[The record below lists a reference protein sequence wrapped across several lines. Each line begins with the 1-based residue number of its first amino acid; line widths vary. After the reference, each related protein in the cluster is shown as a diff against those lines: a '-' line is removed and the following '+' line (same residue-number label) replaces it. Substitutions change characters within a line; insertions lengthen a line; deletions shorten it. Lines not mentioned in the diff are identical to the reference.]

1 MSKAQKITEDIKNDV
16 EKIAKEGGISLLG
29 NILGKGLFFVTQIV
43 IVRLFGT
50 EVFGLYV
57 LGITVAKM
65 IEIVSRFGLDFGSM
79 RFVSIYHKDD
89 AARTKGIILSSMGIS
104 FIGSIVIG
112 VLLYLSAGFISE
124 SFFCKPE
131 LKEVIRALSICI
143 PFVSTTFVLTSATQ
157 GFHTTKYAVYIR
169 EIFQP
174 AINISFIL
182 IFFFTSLGLR
192 GAIFAFAISYLSTFI
207 LSLYFLNKVYLD
219 SIKEKTKAI
228 FEVKNILMFSI
239 PLMFVSI
246 LNYIPAWTD
255 ILMLGHFVS
264 SKDISIYR
272 VASLVPFLLTLVL
285 NASNSIY
292 APLVAKLYDNGE
304 SNRLDGILKITTRW
318 VFNITLPALIIMV
331 FFSRFIMS
339 LFGTEF
345 VEQGA
350 PILIILALA
359 HFVNCVTGGVAYT
372 LIMTGKQKVE
382 FLNAVVTVITN
393 IVLNYLLIPK
403 YGGLGAAVATGIA
416 YSAINLIR
424 LFEVYY
430 LYRIHPY
437 NMNYIP
443 EFIAAGMSIIILY
456 LLGQINL
463 LSGYFLFVLGI
474 IATISTFL
482 LSFCLSVKTEED
494 KHILYVVKTKFSD
507 LIIKMGILKT

>member
-16 EKIAKEGGISLLG
+16 EKVAKEGGISLLG

-79 RFVSIYHKDD
+79 RFVSIYYKDD
-89 AARTKGIILSSMGIS
+89 AARTKGIILSSIGIS

-124 SFFCKPE
+124 TFFYKPE
-131 LKEVIRALSICI
+131 LKEVIRAFSICI
-143 PFVSTTFVLTSATQ
+143 PFVSTTFVVASTTQ

-174 AINISFIL
+174 AINILFIL
-182 IFFFTSLGLR
+182 IFYFTSLRLM
-192 GAIFAFAISYLSTFI
+192 GAIFAFAISYFFTFI
-207 LSLYFLNKVYLD
+207 LSLYFLYKIYLN
-219 SIKEKTKAI
+219 SIIEKPTSAI
-228 FEVKNILMFSI
+228 FEVRNILMYSI

-246 LNYIPAWTD
+246 LNYIPSWTD
-255 ILMLGHFVS
+255 ILILGHFVS
-264 SKDISIYR
+264 SKDISVYR

-331 FFSRFIMS
+331 FFSKF
-339 LFGTEF
+339 
-345 VEQGA
+345 
-350 PILIILALA
+350 
-359 HFVNCVTGGVAYT
+359 
-372 LIMTGKQKVE
+372 
-382 FLNAVVTVITN
+382 
-393 IVLNYLLIPK
+393 
-403 YGGLGAAVATGIA
+403 
-416 YSAINLIR
+416 
-424 LFEVYY
+424 
-430 LYRIHPY
+430 
-437 NMNYIP
+437 
-443 EFIAAGMSIIILY
+443 IIIEGPLVM
-456 LLGQINL
+456 L
-463 LSGYFLFVLGI
+463 
-474 IATISTFL
+474 
-482 LSFCLSVKTEED
+482 
-494 KHILYVVKTKFSD
+494 
-507 LIIKMGILKT
+507 